1 MASFPLLL
9 ICVTLLSV
17 MAEAQNCVKPT
28 ETDISTALDSIVV
41 AISGQNIQV
50 TLLNFT
56 FSCFSVGTMRNRF
69 RHATVI
75 VVFKTNVTF
84 QDSACTT
91 DAGCKAYY
99 EISCEVSTN
108 QWITNPLS
116 NVRSLTIDANA
127 PLNLISPRT
136 DCGSCGIEDSVPPI
150 AMANFDNITHCFG
163 EL

>member
-1 MASFPLLL
+1 
-9 ICVTLLSV
+9 

-28 ETDISTALDSIVV
+28 ETDISTPLDSIVN
-41 AISGQNIQV
+41 AISTSSQTIQV

-75 VVFKTNVTF
+75 VVFKTNMTF
-84 QDSACTT
+84 QDPACTT
-91 DAGCKAYY
+91 DTGCKAYY
-99 EISCEVSTN
+99 ELSCEVSTN

-116 NVRSLTIDANA
+116 NVRSLSIDANA
-127 PLNLISPRT
+127 PLNLIRPRT
-136 DCGSCGIEDSVPPI
+136 DCGSCGIKDSVPPI
-150 AMANFDNITHCFG
+150 AMPNFDNITHCFG